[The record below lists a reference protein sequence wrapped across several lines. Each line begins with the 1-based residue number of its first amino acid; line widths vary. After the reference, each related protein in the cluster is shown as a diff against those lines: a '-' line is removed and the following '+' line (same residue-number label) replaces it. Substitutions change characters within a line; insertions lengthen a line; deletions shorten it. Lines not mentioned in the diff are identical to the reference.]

1 MKIPTRT
8 QDRGF
13 AFNITPLID
22 VVFLLIIFFL
32 VASHFIRNEN
42 VERIELPLASQ
53 GKDDEESSHRLV
65 VTVIPTGEVLFGTTV
80 ITREEFEQRL
90 QVLIAEQGTG
100 TTELRIRADRSVLYS
115 RIEPLLLTA
124 ARHGVT
130 RVRFAVLREATLVQ

>member
-42 VERIELPLASQ
+42 VERIELPIASQ
-53 GKDDEESSHRLV
+53 GKDDDESATRLV
-65 VTVIPTGEVLFGTTV
+65 VTVIPTGDLLHGTTV
-80 ITREEFEQRL
+80 ITVGEFEQRL
-90 QVLIAEQGTG
+90 QTLIAKNGAG
-100 TTELRIRADRSVLYS
+100 ATEVRIRADRSVVYS
-115 RIEPLLLTA
+115 CIEPLLLTA
-124 ARHGVT
+124 ARNGVT
-130 RVRFAVLREATLVQ
+130 RVKFAVLRQ

>member
-42 VERIELPLASQ
+42 VDRIELPLASQ
-53 GKDDEESSHRLV
+53 GKDDEDSASRLV
-65 VTVIPTGEVLFGTTV
+65 VTVMPTGELMHGMTTIDTV
-80 ITREEFEQRL
+80 EFERQL
-90 QVLIAEQGTG
+90 QGLIAKHGMTA
-100 TTELRIRADRSVLYS
+100 TELRIRADRSVIYS
-115 RIEPLLLTA
+115 KVEPLLLTA
-124 ARHGVT
+124 ARNGVT
-130 RVRFAVLREATLVQ
+130 RVRFSVLRP

>member
-1 MKIPTRT
+1 MKIPTRS

-42 VERIELPLASQ
+42 LEQIDLPFASQ
-53 GKDDEESSHRLV
+53 GKEDEDSPRRLV
-65 VTVIPTGEVLFGTTV
+65 ITVLPGGDLMSGMTVTTSAD
-80 ITREEFEQRL
+80 FEQQLLRL
-90 QVLIAEQGTG
+90 IDQHGSAA
-100 TTELRIRADRSVLYS
+100 TELRIRADRSVSYS
-115 RIEPLLLTA
+115 KVEPLLLTA

-130 RVRFAVLREATLVQ
+130 RVRFSVL

>member
-8 QDRGF
+8 PDRGF

-53 GKDDEESSHRLV
+53 GKDDDDSPSRLV
-65 VTVIPTGEVLFGTTV
+65 VTVLPSGDLMQGMTAIPQED
-80 ITREEFEQRL
+80 FEQLLRF
-90 QVLIAEQGTG
+90 LILKHGAAA
-100 TTELRIRADRSVLYS
+100 TELRIRADRNVIYS
-115 RIEPLLLTA
+115 KVEPLLLAA
-124 ARHGVT
+124 ARQGVT
-130 RVRFAVLREATLVQ
+130 RVRFSVLKP

>member
-42 VERIELPLASQ
+42 VERIELPIASQ
-53 GKDDEESSHRLV
+53 GKDDDESSNRLV
-65 VTVIPTGEVLFGTTV
+65 VTVVSTGELMLGTTV
-80 ITREEFEQRL
+80 ISPDEFEQRL
-90 QVLIAEQGTG
+90 QILVAKHGAAA
-100 TTELRIRADRSVLYS
+100 TELRIRADRNVIYS
-115 RIEPLLLTA
+115 RVEPLLLTA
-124 ARHGVT
+124 ARNGVT
-130 RVRFAVLREATLVQ
+130 RVRFAVTRQ

>member
-53 GKDDEESSHRLV
+53 GKDDDESSSRLV
-65 VTVIPTGEVLFGTTV
+65 VTVVPTGDVMLGTTA
-80 ITREEFEQRL
+80 ITPEEFEQHL
-90 QVLIAEQGTG
+90 QILIAKNGLSP
-100 TTELRIRADRSVLYS
+100 TELRIRADRSVVYS
-115 RIEPLLLTA
+115 KVEPLLLTA
-124 ARHGVT
+124 ARNGVT
-130 RVRFAVLREATLVQ
+130 RVRFAVLKQ

>member
-1 MKIPTRT
+1 MRIPTRT

-53 GKDDEESSHRLV
+53 GKDDEDSPSRLV
-65 VTVIPTGEVLFGTTV
+65 VTVMPSGELMHGMTAIPQ
-80 ITREEFEQRL
+80 EEFEQLLRF
-90 QVLIAEQGTG
+90 LILKHGVAA
-100 TTELRIRADRSVLYS
+100 TELRIRADRSVIFS
-115 RIEPLLLTA
+115 KVEPLLLTA
-124 ARHGVT
+124 ARQGVT
-130 RVRFAVLREATLVQ
+130 RVRFSVLKP